1 MAAMGNSSTV
11 ITGHL
16 YLSFFWLAAT
26 RSSRG
31 ARHREAPGGPL
42 GSKALVIYRI

>member
-16 YLSFFWLAAT
+16 SLSFFWLAAT
-26 RSSRG
+26 RFSRG
-31 ARHREAPGGPL
+31 ARHREAPNRGTFWGP
-42 GSKALVIYRI
+42 RPW